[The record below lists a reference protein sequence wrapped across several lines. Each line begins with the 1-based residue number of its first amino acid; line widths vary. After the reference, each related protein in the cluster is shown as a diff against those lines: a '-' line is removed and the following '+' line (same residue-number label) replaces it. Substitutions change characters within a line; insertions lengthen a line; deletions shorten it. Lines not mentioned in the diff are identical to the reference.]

1 MSPTQRSAKMGRF
14 ETGSKDIIM
23 QEVRRRLQ
31 LFLTLFLIV
40 AAIGT
45 VGFMNLENLSLADA
59 FYYNIVTMSTVG
71 YGDIH
76 PTNQTSR
83 MFAVLLIVMG
93 GGTFL
98 GVIANSAEILILKR
112 ESKNRIRKVNMVLG
126 VFFSEAGYKLLG
138 LFASHDHAISEIREN
153 LLVNSSW
160 TAGRFTTALKA
171 IRGYKIKTDT
181 TDLDL
186 KELSDFLNS
195 KRDFL
200 LGLIENPVLIEHE
213 DFSDTLLSTFHL
225 LDELSSRNE
234 LSALPKSDIQ
244 HLTGDINRAYK
255 SMMMQWI
262 VYMRHL
268 KGEYPYL
275 FSLAI
280 RTNPFDD
287 NASPVVID

>member
-1 MSPTQRSAKMGRF
+1 
-14 ETGSKDIIM
+14 M